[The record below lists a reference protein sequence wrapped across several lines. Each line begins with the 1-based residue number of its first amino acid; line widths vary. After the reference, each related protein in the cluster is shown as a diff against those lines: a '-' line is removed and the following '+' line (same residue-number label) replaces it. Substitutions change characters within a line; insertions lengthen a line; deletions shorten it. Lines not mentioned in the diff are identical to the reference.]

1 MKGGYIMGAT
11 VQISEK
17 FVEVYEQ
24 TLLSMVKEVM
34 NKANSMDR
42 YKPYMN
48 KKEAALYIGV
58 SFNTLQKFIDKG
70 MPVIEV
76 DGVKLISKRDIDE
89 FLEKKK
95 Q

>member
-1 MKGGYIMGAT
+1 MEILDELINKVAT
-11 VQISEK
+11 QVEQKIEMVIEK
-17 FVEVYEQ
+17 RLGTSV
-24 TLLSMVKEVM
+24 LSYNQKL
-34 NKANSMDR
+34 
-42 YKPYMN
+42 YMN
-48 KKEAALYIGV
+48 KKEASQYIGV